1 MFKQNLFSK
10 VLLLMLLFIGVHAS
24 VFADEQT
31 VTYTFTDKAWST
43 SEEVWTS
50 GKDGA
55 GFSNGGVQVTTKA
68 TGANATSNES
78 FSNVSKIVVT
88 YATNKSQGTGSVELK
103 IGENTAVSNS
113 VSYPGT
119 GEGNKQNYTTQFDY
133 STPQSGNIK
142 LTVYCTTNSIYVKSI
157 AITYDDG
164 VAAKTPIAT
173 IGDLEPTTLEV
184 NDDGTFTLPI
194 EYATDDP
201 TDYEVVWSSDNE
213 DVLYVFQEDGVECGQ
228 YLTFEAGTANVTVTV
243 TPVDDATYSEV
254 SKTFEVTVLPAMHK
268 AHFSINGEID
278 EANDCSV
285 REGSAIEF
293 PENIADINGKT
304 FYGWATTTIEGV
316 ADTAPEVVTSANMGT
331 EDVTYYAVFANMEGT
346 MTTTVDV
353 LDHALIGIEGTNYT
367 DFDGITDKSDAV
379 YAGQS
384 AGGNSSIQLRS
395 SNNNS
400 GIVTTASGGKLTKI
414 AVEWNYNTA
423 ATRTITIYGSNSP
436 YTDATD
442 VYDVSKRG
450 TKLGELEYDG
460 KNKNTELEIDGD
472 YTYFGIRSKSGALY
486 LSKIEITWENGNATY
501 SNFCTIVPDAPATV
515 SVEIG
520 SAGAATFSSAEAL
533 DFTDVETVAAY
544 IAKEATSGNSALEFT
559 RVYKVPANTGLIV
572 RNAAGEDDGAVSAD
586 VPVLAGEAD
595 NVDGNLFVAATEEI
609 ASLPSV
615 DGEYTNYILNKK
627 NGVLGFYKANGK
639 KVAAGKAYLKM
650 LTGSGAAEFIGFDG
664 EVTAIESLTADK
676 ANNEIFDLQGR
687 RVAKAAKGV
696 YIVNGKKVVL
706 K

>member
-10 VLLLMLLFIGVHAS
+10 VLLLMLMFIGVHAS

-43 SEEVWTS
+43 SEKVWTS

-55 GFSNGGVQVTTKA
+55 GFSNGGVQVTTNA
-68 TGANATSNES
+68 TGANATSKNS

-173 IGDLEPTTLEV
+173 IGDLAPTTLEV
-184 NDDGTFTLPI
+184 NAEGTFTLPI
-194 EYATDDP
+194 EYASTDA
-201 TDYEVVWSSDNE
+201 TGYETTWLSDNE
-213 DVLYVFQEDGVECGQ
+213 DVILVDNSGE
-228 YLTFEAGTANVTVTV
+228 YLTSTPGTANITVTV

-254 SKTFEVTVLPAMHK
+254 SKTFEVTVLPAMHI

-367 DFDGITDKSDAV
+367 DFDSITDKSDAV

-442 VYDVSKRG
+442 VYNVSKRG
-450 TKLGELEYDG
+450 TNLGQLEYDG
-460 KNKNTELEIDGD
+460 NNKNTELVIDGD

-486 LSKIEITWENGNATY
+486 LSKIEVTWENGNATY
-501 SNFCTIVPDAPATV
+501 SNFCTTVPDVAAV
-515 SVEIG
+515 AVEIG
-520 SAGAATFSSAEAL
+520 AAGAATFSSTEAL
-533 DFTDVETVAAY
+533 DFTEVTTVAAY

-572 RNAAGEDDGAVSAD
+572 RNAAGENAGAVSAD

-595 NVDGNLFVAATEEI
+595 NVEGNLFVAATEEI

-615 DGEYTNYILNKK
+615 DGEYT
-627 NGVLGFYKANGK
+627 
-639 KVAAGKAYLKM
+639 
-650 LTGSGAAEFIGFDG
+650 
-664 EVTAIESLTADK
+664 
-676 ANNEIFDLQGR
+676 
-687 RVAKAAKGV
+687 
-696 YIVNGKKVVL
+696 
-706 K
+706 

>member
-1 MFKQNLFSK
+1 MFKHNLFSK
-10 VLLLMLLFIGVHAS
+10 VLLLMLMFIGVHAS

-43 SEEVWTS
+43 SEKVWTS

-55 GFSNGGVQVTTKA
+55 GFSNGGVQVTTNA
-68 TGANATSNES
+68 TGANATSKNS

-133 STPQSGNIK
+133 STPQTGNIK
-142 LTVYCTTNSIYVKSI
+142 LTVYCTKNSIYVKSI

-173 IGDLEPTTLEV
+173 IGDLAPTTLEV
-184 NDDGTFTLPI
+184 NAEGTFTLPI
-194 EYATDDP
+194 EYASTDA
-201 TDYEVVWSSDNE
+201 TGYETTWLSDNE
-213 DVLYVFQEDGVECGQ
+213 DVILVDNSGE
-228 YLTFEAGTANVTVTV
+228 YLTSTPGTANITVTV
-243 TPVDDATYSEV
+243 TPVDNATYSEV
-254 SKTFEVTVLPAMHK
+254 SKTFEVTVLPAMHI

-442 VYDVSKRG
+442 VYNVSKRG
-450 TKLGELEYDG
+450 TNLGQLEYDG
-460 KNKNTELEIDGD
+460 NNKNTELVIDGD

-486 LSKIEITWENGNATY
+486 LSKIEVTWENGNATY
-501 SNFCTIVPDAPATV
+501 SNFCTTVPDVAAV

-520 SAGAATFSSAEAL
+520 AAGAATFSSTEAL
-533 DFTDVETVAAY
+533 DFTDVTTVAAY

-595 NVDGNLFVAATEEI
+595 NVEGNLFVAATEEI

-627 NGVLGFYKANGK
+627 NGVLGFYKANGR

-664 EVTAIESLTADK
+664 EVTAIESLTAEN

>member
-119 GEGNKQNYTTQFDY
+119 GEVNKQNYTTQFDY

-228 YLTFEAGTANVTVTV
+228 YLAFEAGTANVTVTV
-243 TPVDDATYSEV
+243 TPVDDETYHEV
-254 SKTFEVTVLPAMHK
+254 SKTFAIEVKEPIIEVTTMDIDFEYPLESYINWEFVNVSTNATGIE
-268 AHFSINGEID
+268 AHGGSKFGSNKNDSGSGGVANCSMTTNNTVANPGTLKFYISKTSNNTT
-278 EANDCSV
+278 EANWFVEVSEDG
-285 REGSAIEF
+285 EEW
-293 PENIADINGKT
+293 T
-304 FYGWATTTIEGV
+304 
-316 ADTAPEVVTSANMGT
+316 EVVSYNAKIMSKGQWL
-331 EDVTYYAVFANMEGT
+331 EK
-346 MTTTVDV
+346 TTD
-353 LDHALIGIEGTNYT
+353 LSSYSN
-367 DFDGITDKSDAV
+367 V
-379 YAGQS
+379 YIRIRYGQ
-384 AGGNSSIQLRS
+384 
-395 SNNNS
+395 
-400 GIVTTASGGKLTKI
+400 
-414 AVEWNYNTA
+414 NTA
-423 ATRTITIYGSNSP
+423 IVAIDDIT
-436 YTDATD
+436 
-442 VYDVSKRG
+442 
-450 TKLGELEYDG
+450 L
-460 KNKNTELEIDGD
+460 TENE
-472 YTYFGIRSKSGALY
+472 
-486 LSKIEITWENGNATY
+486 
-501 SNFCTIVPDAPATV
+501 APAAV
-515 SVEIG
+515 AVEIG
-520 SAGAATFSSAEAL
+520 AAGAATFSSAEAL
-533 DFTDVETVAAY
+533 DFTDVTTVAAY

-559 RVYKVPANTGLIV
+559 RVYKVPANTGLII

-595 NVDGNLFVAATEEI
+595 NVEGNLFVAAIDEI
-609 ASLPSV
+609 ASLPSE

-650 LTGSGAAEFIGFDG
+650 HTGSGAAEFIGFDG

-676 ANNEIFDLQGR
+676 ADNEIFDLQGR

>member
-1 MFKQNLFSK
+1 MFKHNLFSK
-10 VLLLMLLFIGVHAS
+10 VLLLMLMFIGVHAS

-43 SEEVWTS
+43 SEKVWTS

-55 GFSNGGVQVTTKA
+55 GFSNGGVQVTTNA
-68 TGANATSNES
+68 TGANATSKNS

-133 STPQSGNIK
+133 STPQTGNIK
-142 LTVYCTTNSIYVKSI
+142 LTVYCTKNSIYVKSI

-173 IGDLEPTTLEV
+173 IGDLAPTTLEV
-184 NDDGTFTLPI
+184 NAEGTFTLPI
-194 EYATDDP
+194 EYASTDA
-201 TDYEVVWSSDNE
+201 TGYETTWLSDNE
-213 DVLYVFQEDGVECGQ
+213 DVILVDNSGE
-228 YLTFEAGTANVTVTV
+228 YLTSTPGTANITVTV
-243 TPVDDATYSEV
+243 TPVDNATYSEV
-254 SKTFEVTVLPAMHK
+254 SKTFEVTVLPAMHI

-442 VYDVSKRG
+442 VYNVSKRG
-450 TKLGELEYDG
+450 TNLGQLEYDG
-460 KNKNTELEIDGD
+460 NNKNTELVIDGD

-486 LSKIEITWENGNATY
+486 LSKIEVTWENGNATY
-501 SNFCTIVPDAPATV
+501 SNFCTTVPDVAAV

-520 SAGAATFSSAEAL
+520 AAGAATFSSTEAL
-533 DFTDVETVAAY
+533 DFTDVTTVAAY

-559 RVYKVPANTGLIV
+559 RVYKVPANTGLLI
-572 RNAAGEDDGAVSAD
+572 RNTGGEDAGTVSAD

-595 NVDGNLFVAATEEI
+595 NVEGNLFVAATEEI

-664 EVTAIESLTADK
+664 EVTAIESLTAEN

>member
-1 MFKQNLFSK
+1 MFKHNLFSK
-10 VLLLMLLFIGVHAS
+10 VLLLMLMFIGVHAS

-31 VTYTFTDKAWST
+31 VTYTFTDKAWRT
-43 SEEVWTS
+43 SEKVWTS

-55 GFSNGGVQVTTKA
+55 GFSNGGVQVTTNA
-68 TGANATSNES
+68 TGANATSKNS

-133 STPQSGNIK
+133 STPQTGNIK
-142 LTVYCTTNSIYVKSI
+142 LTVYCTKNSIYVKSI

-173 IGDLEPTTLEV
+173 IGDLAPTTLEV
-184 NDDGTFTLPI
+184 NAEGTFTLPI
-194 EYATDDP
+194 EYASTDA
-201 TDYEVVWSSDNE
+201 TGYETTWLSDNE
-213 DVLYVFQEDGVECGQ
+213 DVILVDNSGE
-228 YLTFEAGTANVTVTV
+228 YLTSTPGTANITVTV
-243 TPVDDATYSEV
+243 TPVDNATYSEV
-254 SKTFEVTVLPAMHK
+254 SKTFEVTVLPAMHI

-442 VYDVSKRG
+442 VYNVSKRG
-450 TKLGELEYDG
+450 TNLGQLEYDG
-460 KNKNTELEIDGD
+460 NNKNTELVIDGD

-486 LSKIEITWENGNATY
+486 LSKIEVTWENGNATY
-501 SNFCTIVPDAPATV
+501 SNFCTTVPDVAAV

-520 SAGAATFSSAEAL
+520 AAGAATFSSTEAL
-533 DFTDVETVAAY
+533 DFTDVTTVAAY

-559 RVYKVPANTGLIV
+559 RVYKVPANTGLLI
-572 RNAAGEDDGAVSAD
+572 RNTGGEDAGTVSAD

-595 NVDGNLFVAATEEI
+595 NVEGNLFVAATEEI

-664 EVTAIESLTADK
+664 EVTAIESLTAEN

>member
-10 VLLLMLLFIGVHAS
+10 VLLLMLMFIGVHAS

-43 SEEVWTS
+43 SEKVWTS

-55 GFSNGGVQVTTKA
+55 GFSNGGVQVTTNA
-68 TGANATSNES
+68 TGANATSKNS

-173 IGDLEPTTLEV
+173 IGDLAPTTLEV
-184 NDDGTFTLPI
+184 NAEGTFTLPI
-194 EYATDDP
+194 EYASTDA
-201 TDYEVVWSSDNE
+201 TGYETTWLSDNE
-213 DVLYVFQEDGVECGQ
+213 DVILVDNSGE
-228 YLTFEAGTANVTVTV
+228 YLTSTPGTANITVTV

-254 SKTFEVTVLPAMHK
+254 SKTFEVTVLPAMHI

-367 DFDGITDKSDAV
+367 DFDSITDKSDAV

-442 VYDVSKRG
+442 VYNVSKRG
-450 TKLGELEYDG
+450 TNLGQLEYDG
-460 KNKNTELEIDGD
+460 NNKNTELVIDGD

-486 LSKIEITWENGNATY
+486 LSKIEVTWENGNATY
-501 SNFCTIVPDAPATV
+501 SNFCTTVPDVAAV
-515 SVEIG
+515 AVEIG
-520 SAGAATFSSAEAL
+520 AAGAATFSSTEAL
-533 DFTDVETVAAY
+533 DFTEVTTVAAY

-572 RNAAGEDDGAVSAD
+572 RNAAGENAGAVSAD

-595 NVDGNLFVAATEEI
+595 NVEGNLFVAATEEI

-627 NGVLGFYKANGK
+627 NDVLGFYKANGK

-664 EVTAIESLTADK
+664 EVTAIESLTAEN

>member
-1 MFKQNLFSK
+1 MFKHNLFSK
-10 VLLLMLLFIGVHAS
+10 VLLLMLMFIGVHAS

-31 VTYTFTDKAWST
+31 VTYTFTDKDWST
-43 SEEVWTS
+43 SKEVWTS

-55 GFSNGGVQVTTKA
+55 GFSNGGVQVTTNA
-68 TGANATSNES
+68 TGANATSKNS

-88 YATNKSQGTGSVELK
+88 YATNKRQGAGSVVIK
-103 IGENTAVSNS
+103 IGDNASTTNNVK
-113 VSYPGT
+113 YPGS
-119 GEGNKQNYTTQFDY
+119 GEGDKQDYTTQFDY
-133 STPQSGNIK
+133 STPQSGKIT
-142 LTVYCTTNSIYVKSI
+142 LTVNCTKNSIYVKSI

-173 IGDLEPTTLEV
+173 IGDLAPTTLEV
-184 NDDGTFTLPI
+184 NAEGTFTLPI
-194 EYATDDP
+194 EYASTDA
-201 TDYEVVWSSDNE
+201 TDYETTWLSDNE
-213 DVLYVFQEDGVECGQ
+213 DVILVDNSEEYF
-228 YLTFEAGTANVTVTV
+228 TSTPGTANITVTV

-254 SKTFEVTVLPAMHK
+254 SKTFEVTVLPAMHI

-331 EDVTYYAVFANMEGT
+331 EDVIYYAVFANMEGT

-353 LDHALIGIEGTNYT
+353 LDHALIRIEGTNYT

-384 AGGNSSIQLRS
+384 AGGNFSIQLRS

-414 AVEWNYNTA
+414 AVVWNDNTT

-460 KNKNTELEIDGD
+460 NNKNTELVIDGD

-501 SNFCTIVPDAPATV
+501 SNFCTTVPDVAAV
-515 SVEIG
+515 AVEIG
-520 SAGAATFSSAEAL
+520 AAGAATFSSTEAL
-533 DFTDVETVAAY
+533 DFTDVTTVAAY

-572 RNAAGEDDGAVSAD
+572 RNAAGENAGAVSAD

-627 NGVLGFYKANGK
+627 NGVLGFYKANNK

-664 EVTAIESLTADK
+664 EVTAIESLTAEN

>member
-10 VLLLMLLFIGVHAS
+10 VLLLMLMFIGVHAS

-43 SEEVWTS
+43 SEKVWTS

-55 GFSNGGVQVTTKA
+55 GFSNGGVQVTTNA
-68 TGANATSNES
+68 TGANATSKNS

-173 IGDLEPTTLEV
+173 IGDLAPTTLEV
-184 NDDGTFTLPI
+184 NAEGTFTLPI
-194 EYATDDP
+194 EYASTDA
-201 TDYEVVWSSDNE
+201 TGYETTWLSDNE
-213 DVLYVFQEDGVECGQ
+213 DVILVDNSGE
-228 YLTFEAGTANVTVTV
+228 YLTSTPGTANITVTV

-254 SKTFEVTVLPAMHK
+254 SKTFEVTVLPAMHI

-367 DFDGITDKSDAV
+367 DFDSITDKSDAV

-442 VYDVSKRG
+442 VYNVSKRG
-450 TKLGELEYDG
+450 TNLGQLEYDG
-460 KNKNTELEIDGD
+460 NNKNTELVIDGD

-486 LSKIEITWENGNATY
+486 LSKIEVTWENGNATY
-501 SNFCTIVPDAPATV
+501 SNFCTTVPDVAAV
-515 SVEIG
+515 AVEIG
-520 SAGAATFSSAEAL
+520 AAGAATFSSTEAL
-533 DFTDVETVAAY
+533 DFTEVTTVAAY

-572 RNAAGEDDGAVSAD
+572 RNAAGENAGAVSAD

-595 NVDGNLFVAATEEI
+595 NVEGNLFVAATEEI

-627 NGVLGFYKANGK
+627 NDVLGFYKANGK

-676 ANNEIFDLQGR
+676 ADNEIFDLQGR

>member
-1 MFKQNLFSK
+1 MFKHNLFSK
-10 VLLLMLLFIGVHAS
+10 VLLLMLMFIGVHAS

-43 SEEVWTS
+43 SEEAWTS
-50 GKDGA
+50 GKDGT
-55 GFSNGGVQVTTKA
+55 GFSNGGVQVTTTT
-68 TGANATSNES
+68 TGANATSKNS
-78 FSNVSKIVVT
+78 FSNVSKIAVT

-103 IGENTAVSNS
+103 IGDNPAVSNS

-133 STPQSGNIK
+133 STPQTGNIK
-142 LTVYCTTNSIYVKSI
+142 LTVNCTKNSIYVKSI

-173 IGDLEPTTLEV
+173 IGDLNPTTLEV
-184 NDDGTFTLPI
+184 NAEGTFTLPI
-194 EYATDDP
+194 EYASTDA
-201 TDYEVVWSSDNE
+201 TDYETTWLSDNE
-213 DVLYVFQEDGVECGQ
+213 DVILVDNSGE
-228 YLTFEAGTANVTVTV
+228 YLTSTPGTANITVTV
-243 TPVDDATYSEV
+243 TPVDNATYSEV
-254 SKTFEVTVLPAMHK
+254 SKTFEVTVLPAMHI

-442 VYDVSKRG
+442 VYNVSKRG
-450 TKLGELEYDG
+450 TNLGQLEYDG
-460 KNKNTELEIDGD
+460 NNKNTELVIDGD

-486 LSKIEITWENGNATY
+486 LSKIEVTWENGNATY
-501 SNFCTIVPDAPATV
+501 SNFCTTVPDVAAV

-520 SAGAATFSSAEAL
+520 AAGAATFSSTEAL
-533 DFTDVETVAAY
+533 DFTDVTTVAAY

-595 NVDGNLFVAATEEI
+595 NVEGNLFVAATEEI